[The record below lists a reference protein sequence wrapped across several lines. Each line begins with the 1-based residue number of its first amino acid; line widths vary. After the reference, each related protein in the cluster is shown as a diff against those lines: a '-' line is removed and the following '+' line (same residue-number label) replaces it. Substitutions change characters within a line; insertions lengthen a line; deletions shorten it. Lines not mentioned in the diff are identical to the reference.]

1 MYWED
6 KVMPL
11 SRQVLSSFPWSENR
25 HLLLSLPRPPCSL
38 GLVHISL
45 LLIFNEYFRIQRIS
59 LTQGS
64 PKPWAM
70 DWHQAAQQEESHRLA
85 GEASSVFTAAPHCSQ
100 YHLSSAFSQ
109 VSPADVFWGHPWR
122 KRTFL
127 HMPVMLSAA
136 KKPNKS
142 FLYLWEA
149 KNRKF

>member
-1 MYWED
+1 
-6 KVMPL
+6 MPL

-109 VSPADVFWGHPWR
+109 VSPADVF
-122 KRTFL
+122 
-127 HMPVMLSAA
+127 
-136 KKPNKS
+136 
-142 FLYLWEA
+142 
-149 KNRKF
+149 